1 MGNEAETA
9 LYLARTPQMT
19 HGTMGSGDNRHRTIP
34 HPAPESWFLTQAS
47 CTCLAP
53 FGGVS
58 LHLPVCF
65 LGQAL
70 QLAPGPNTLKGLSNR
85 VQGVL

>member
-53 FGGVS
+53 FGGS
-58 LHLPVCF
+58 HSICRCASWGKLCSWP
-65 LGQAL
+65 
-70 QLAPGPNTLKGLSNR
+70 LAQTLSRG
-85 VQGVL
+85 